1 MKVWRRHHEPPQS
14 HFFMENWILNDIISF
29 FISLLLAGIII
40 PQILLIAFRKKLFD
54 EIDERK
60 IHKGVVPRLGGIA
73 FFPSILFSVALVVGF
88 SIKAHGWEVAQYYNE
103 GVVPFYFMICAVLL
117 MFLVGIADDL
127 IGVKYIAKF
136 VVQILA
142 SILIV
147 CSGWYID
154 NFYGFLWIHEIY
166 PWIGW
171 LATTFMVVY
180 VVNAIN
186 LIDGIDGLA
195 SGLSTVAFVFY
206 SIIFYFAGEYAYSM
220 LAAAGAGTL
229 LPFFYYNVFGKAHKR
244 KKIFMGDTGA
254 LTTGMILIF
263 CAIDMLHLGDVP
275 VALDYNPVI
284 LGLSPLLIPL
294 FDVVRV
300 YIHRVVRH
308 HNPFLPDKSHIHHKL
323 LALGFNQR
331 IALIVIMFWAM
342 FFIVINL
349 LLSSYINPTFIII
362 ADILIWTLVNFVL
375 SKLIAQREARL
386 GKTLFD

>member
-1 MKVWRRHHEPPQS
+1 MD
-14 HFFMENWILNDIISF
+14 NWILNDIIAF
-29 FISLLLAGIII
+29 FISLVLAGIII

-73 FFPSILFSVALVVGF
+73 FFPSILFSF
-88 SIKAHGWEVAQYYNE
+88 SIVIGFVLKSLGLTDISFTFN
-103 GVVPFYFMICAVLL
+103 GIVPFFFMICAVML

-127 IGVKYIAKF
+127 IGVRYMAKF
-136 VVQILA
+136 VVQIIA

-147 CSGWYID
+147 CSGSYID
-154 NFYGFLWIHEIY
+154 NFYGFLWIHDIY

-171 LATTFMVVY
+171 IATAFMVVF

-195 SGLSTVAFVFY
+195 SGLSTVAFIFY
-206 SIIFYFAGEYAYSM
+206 SIIFYFAGEYAYSI

-229 LPFFYYNVFGKAHKR
+229 LPFFYYNVFGQVDKQ

-254 LTTGMILIF
+254 LTTGMLLIF
-263 CAIDMLHLGDVP
+263 CAIEMLHLGSVP
-275 VALDYNPVI
+275 VSMDYNPVI
-284 LGLSPLLIPL
+284 LGISPLIIPL

-300 YIHRVVRH
+300 YLHRVLRH
-308 HNPFLPDKSHIHHKL
+308 QNPFLPDKSHIHHKL
-323 LALGFNQR
+323 LALGLNQR
-331 IALIVIMFWAM
+331 FALIAIMLWSM

-362 ADILIWTLVNFVL
+362 ADVAVWILANVL
-375 SKLIAQREARL
+375 LSHAISLREDRL
-386 GKTLFD
+386 GKHLFD

>member
-1 MKVWRRHHEPPQS
+1 MN
-14 HFFMENWILNDIISF
+14 NWILNDIIAF
-29 FISLLLAGIII
+29 FISLFIAGIII

-54 EIDERK
+54 DIDERK

-73 FFPSILFSVALVVGF
+73 FFPSILFSFALVVGF
-88 SIKAHGWEVAQYYNE
+88 SLKYFGKEVGGIYFSD
-103 GVVPFYFMICAVLL
+103 VVPFYFMICAVLL

-127 IGVKYIAKF
+127 IGVKYRAKF
-136 VVQILA
+136 VVQIIA

-147 CSGWYID
+147 CSGKYID
-154 NFYGFLWIHEIY
+154 NFFGFLWIHDIY

-171 LATTFMVVY
+171 IATAFMVVF

-206 SIIFYFAGEYAYSM
+206 SIIFFFGGEYAYSM

-229 LPFFYYNVFGKAHKR
+229 LPFFYYNVFGQAKKQ

-254 LTTGMILIF
+254 LTTGMLLIF
-263 CAIDMLHLGDVP
+263 CAIGMLHLGYAP
-275 VALDYNPVI
+275 VALEYNPVI
-284 LGLSPLLIPL
+284 IGISPLIIPL

-300 YIHRVVRH
+300 YIHRVARH

-323 LALGFNQR
+323 LALGMNQR
-331 IALIVIMFWAM
+331 IALIVIMIWSM

-349 LLSSYINPTFIII
+349 LLSAYINPTFIIL
-362 ADILIWTLVNFVL
+362 ADLAVWSLVNFIL
-375 SKLIAQREARL
+375 SKMISKREAKL
-386 GKTLFD
+386 GVNLFD